1 MTVFEHDAKLS
12 SESSSPRVR
21 GDRMK
26 KKSLSGQYPTAVSI
40 IVSILWFV
48 SALVWYLALNKSFPH
63 RIILILG
70 ILTILIS
77 ILNGLIWLTKGIKQG
92 IDQKNEHKK
101 NRGEAAKDDTE
112 NKTLKATPDR
122 NIS

>member
-63 RIILILG
+63 RIILG

-101 NRGEAAKDDTE
+101 NETE
-112 NKTLKATPDR
+112 EKRPRMIQRTKP
-122 NIS
+122 